1 MGRKRGRHVTL
12 VERSLIIPILSSGT
26 PPECKSWAYYA
37 VFFKTSKCRHARQ
50 QYVYV
55 AAADELDAYNKFK
68 AASYPKHFG

>member
-26 PPECKSWAYYA
+26 PPELKYWAYYVI
-37 VFFKTSKCRHARQ
+37 VFKASKCRHAKRR
-50 QYVYV
+50 YAYIW
-55 AAADELDAYNKFK
+55 AADELDAYNKFK